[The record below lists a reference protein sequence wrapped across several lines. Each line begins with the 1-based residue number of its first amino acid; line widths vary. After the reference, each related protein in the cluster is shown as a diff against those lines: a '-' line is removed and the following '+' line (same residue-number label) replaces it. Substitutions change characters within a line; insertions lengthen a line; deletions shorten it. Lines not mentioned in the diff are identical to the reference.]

1 MIKKILVTLF
11 IFILIIAIGIVSLIV
26 FVDPNN
32 FRGFIS
38 DTVKDKTGYELTIE
52 GDLRWHIWPQISILT
67 DSVKLYDTGAQKPI
81 LLADN
86 MRLDVELFPLFSKK
100 LAVKNV
106 LVKSAV
112 INITDE
118 SKGQIS
124 KNKEEN
130 SANINSN
137 QLPKPK
143 DRKSSSNWTFTLNKL
158 EVADSTIVLQHNED
172 IINFRNLNL
181 TVEQDD
187 NQKVSVDL
195 KGNIDRNQQDLSYLA
210 NADIDLTQ
218 YPEKVK
224 IALNKFD
231 YTYKGITVPTGELQG
246 SMNGVFDYQQN
257 PQVLKSQNVKFSVND
272 NTFTGNINLKLD
284 KKPYTELELKSDKV
298 DFTPF
303 ITSKEKSSE
312 NVTIQQT
319 TPAVSPVAKTSNELS
334 FLNGFNAKT
343 KLNIKELV
351 ANKIVLN
358 NIHADIVNDEGIA
371 TFKDISFDLAK
382 GHITTTG
389 SANGKQKNALIKLN
403 TKINDV
409 DLNTFFS
416 EIEVSKDLEGLF
428 NASGNVEVNTITA
441 SKLLESLQGN
451 LAITITNARLDNIN
465 IPSIIEEAASK
476 YTKDISTP
484 DSQKRYTEFQKIE
497 ANASL
502 NKGDLELTSLTATS
516 PLLEVVESSGK
527 VGMIE
532 RDLDVNLNVKMLGGW
547 NGKNETI
554 AKLQQLV
561 IPLHIYGK
569 FANLHY
575 QIDLGKIIKD
585 LFNDKWQQSLDNLR
599 NKLENQDPNDDS
611 KKSKNKQK
619 AAKILGE
626 ILKR

>member
-284 KKPYTELELKSDKV
+284 KKPYAELELKSDKV

-319 TPAVSPVAKTSNELS
+319 TPAASPVAKTSNELS

-497 ANASL
+497 ANAIL
-502 NKGDLELTSLTATS
+502 NKGDLDLTSLTATS

>member
-246 SMNGVFDYQQN
+246 SMNGIFDYQQN
-257 PQVLKSQNVKFSVND
+257 PQALKSQNVKFSVND

-284 KKPYTELELKSDKV
+284 KKPYAELELKSDKV

-502 NKGDLELTSLTATS
+502 NKGDLDLTSLTATS

>member
-100 LAVKNV
+100 LAVKNI

-195 KGNIDRNQQDLSYLA
+195 KGNIVRNQQDLSYLA

-224 IALNKFD
+224 IALNKFN

-284 KKPYTELELKSDKV
+284 KKPYAELELKADKV

-319 TPAVSPVAKTSNELS
+319 TPAVSPVAKTSNELN

-502 NKGDLELTSLTATS
+502 NKGDLDLTSLTATS

>member
-246 SMNGVFDYQQN
+246 SMNGIFDYQQN
-257 PQVLKSQNVKFSVND
+257 PQALKSQNVKFSVND

-284 KKPYTELELKSDKV
+284 KKPYAELELKSDKV

-319 TPAVSPVAKTSNELS
+319 TPAASPVAKTSNELS

-371 TFKDISFDLAK
+371 TFKEISFDLAK

-502 NKGDLELTSLTATS
+502 NKGDLDLTSLTATS

>member
-224 IALNKFD
+224 IALNKFN

-284 KKPYTELELKSDKV
+284 KKPYAELELKSDKV

-502 NKGDLELTSLTATS
+502 NKGDLDLTSLTATS

>member
-257 PQVLKSQNVKFSVND
+257 PQALKSQNVKFSVND

-284 KKPYTELELKSDKV
+284 KKPYAELELKSDKV

-502 NKGDLELTSLTATS
+502 NKGDLDLTSLTATS

>member
-100 LAVKNV
+100 LAVKNI

-224 IALNKFD
+224 IALNKFN

-284 KKPYTELELKSDKV
+284 KKPYAELELKSDKV

-502 NKGDLELTSLTATS
+502 NKGDLDLTSLTATS

>member
-246 SMNGVFDYQQN
+246 SMNGIFDYQQN
-257 PQVLKSQNVKFSVND
+257 PQALKSQNVKFSVND
-272 NTFTGNINLKLD
+272 NTFAGNINLKLD
-284 KKPYTELELKSDKV
+284 KKPYAELELKSDKV

-319 TPAVSPVAKTSNELS
+319 TPAASPVAKTSNELS

-502 NKGDLELTSLTATS
+502 NKGDLDLTSLTATS

>member
-143 DRKSSSNWTFTLNKL
+143 DRISSSNWTFTLNKL

-284 KKPYTELELKSDKV
+284 KKPYAELELKSDKV

-319 TPAVSPVAKTSNELS
+319 TPAASPVAKTSNELS

-497 ANASL
+497 ANAIL
-502 NKGDLELTSLTATS
+502 NKGDLDLTSLTATS

>member
-224 IALNKFD
+224 IALNKFN

-284 KKPYTELELKSDKV
+284 KKPYAELELKSDKV

-319 TPAVSPVAKTSNELS
+319 TPAASPVAKTSNELS

-502 NKGDLELTSLTATS
+502 NKGDLDLTSLTATS

>member
-224 IALNKFD
+224 IALNKFN

-257 PQVLKSQNVKFSVND
+257 PQALKSQNVKFSVND
-272 NTFTGNINLKLD
+272 NTFAGNINLKLD
-284 KKPYTELELKSDKV
+284 KKPYAELELKSDKV

-497 ANASL
+497 ANAIL
-502 NKGDLELTSLTATS
+502 NKGDLDLTSLTATS